1 MVILV
6 IYSPLKAITGSSFAA
21 RLAGFN
27 PKKIPVIT
35 LKINETKQAFI
46 FMTNTCFCIYST
58 HRLMIMP
65 IITPIIPPIRVM
77 LADSTRNCCL
87 ISDGEAPSAFQIPI
101 SCFRSV
107 TVTIMMFIIPIPPT
121 KREMAAI
128 ALNIMLIVFVISL
141 I

>member
-1 MVILV
+1 
-6 IYSPLKAITGSSFAA
+6 
-21 RLAGFN
+21 
-27 PKKIPVIT
+27 
-35 LKINETKQAFI
+35 
-46 FMTNTCFCIYST
+46 MTNTCFCIYST

-65 IITPIIPPIRVM
+65 IITPIMPPIRVM

-87 ISDGEAPSAFQIPI
+87 ISDGEAPSAFLIPI

-121 KREMAAI
+121 KREMAAM